1 MSRSIPLVMVLAA
14 TLLAGAPVLAQV
26 VPPTEPADPNA
37 EQDVGVL
44 QAELSRVEAER
55 QRLEDELAGGQPQR
69 LEQLEVENAAL
80 RERLD
85 ESERARGQSREE
97 DRQRWFIIGGAT
109 VAISLLVG
117 LIMGRSGGRNRRR
130 EWLN

>member
-1 MSRSIPLVMVLAA
+1 MSRSISVVMVLAA
-14 TLLAGAPVLAQV
+14 VLLAGAAVQAQV
-26 VPPTEPADPNA
+26 VPPTEPADPDA
-37 EQDVGVL
+37 EQDAGVL
-44 QAELSRVEAER
+44 QAELARVEAER

-69 LEQLEVENAAL
+69 LEQLEVENTAL

-85 ESERARGQSREE
+85 ESERASALRREE
-97 DRQRWFIIGGAT
+97 DRQRWFIIGGST

-117 LIMGRSGGRNRRR
+117 LILGRSGGRNRRR